1 MVPSPKSAR
10 PRARAQPPEERP
22 LPMKPTDNLLAWD
35 AFLLTCRTGS
45 ITRTAVLLDAELS
58 KTSRLL
64 SDLEAELGFPL
75 FDKKRRPMV
84 PTPEGAA
91 LLAKVEPFVVGLRET
106 VTGVLDEHAR
116 HVIRFAAPAELAQE
130 YFTDMLLRYSAE
142 HPNITFTI
150 IPAVSALDVRT
161 AVVDVAVVSMPKN
174 SEDLVVRPYNVS
186 NGVLLASP
194 EYLAR
199 WGEPKTPA
207 ELSGHVGLL
216 QESLNE
222 RPTTELFRFGESSG
236 PIAWR
241 RVFVSHDQLTLKKM
255 ALEHQGI
262 AVDISPVHLIDELAS
277 GRLVPILEG
286 WHREPW
292 RMCVVTRLED
302 EKRSPALRAFSAWLA
317 EATAEKM
324 REASERFWR
333 ALAQGRAADPRRP
346 GHPRGEPVANEDD
359 GMPG

>member
-1 MVPSPKSAR
+1 M
-10 PRARAQPPEERP
+10 
-22 LPMKPTDNLLAWD
+22 
-35 AFLLTCRTGS
+35 
-45 ITRTAVLLDAELS
+45 
-58 KTSRLL
+58 
-64 SDLEAELGFPL
+64 
-75 FDKKRRPMV
+75 
-84 PTPEGAA
+84 
-91 LLAKVEPFVVGLRET
+91 
-106 VTGVLDEHAR
+106 
-116 HVIRFAAPAELAQE
+116 
-130 YFTDMLLRYSAE
+130 
-142 HPNITFTI
+142 
-150 IPAVSALDVRT
+150 SALDVRT
-161 AVVDVAVVSMPKN
+161 ADVDVAVVSMPKN